1 MRHAPRVADR
11 PPTMMT
17 VTTIAAAMMMIVWL
31 VLKKW
36 AKSVVVFSG
45 SGSGAFSLGGSAEV
59 GLGRNCS
66 YGSGSSSAVLGM
78 VLVNLLIC

>member
-11 PPTMMT
+11 PPTTIIM
-17 VTTIAAAMMMIVWL
+17 TIAAVTMMIVWL

-36 AKSVVVFSG
+36 VNSVVVFSG
-45 SGSGAFSLGGSAEV
+45 SGSGAFSLGGSAGA

-78 VLVNLLIC
+78 VLVILLIC